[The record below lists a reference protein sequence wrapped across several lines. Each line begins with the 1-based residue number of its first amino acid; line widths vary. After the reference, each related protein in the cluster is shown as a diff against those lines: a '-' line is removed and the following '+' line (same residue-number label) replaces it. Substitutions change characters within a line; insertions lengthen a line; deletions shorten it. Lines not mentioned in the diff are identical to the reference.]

1 MLKAFVDGGQ
11 ERAIRPIKI
20 TPTQVRISLCEKD
33 IPKQLVKEEHSSL
46 KPNLLHPGFKKA

>member
-1 MLKAFVDGGQ
+1 VLKAFVDGGQ